1 MSYEYVENVKYGVT
15 VSFNYISICD
25 VEDFTTYSVLLK
37 FIYIVFLFFFGFTVF
52 LRLVK
57 PNTRHL
63 TPKSFLPRKIA
74 KMSKKVKEKMIKN
87 RLVIRVRSH
96 FINYQI

>member
-1 MSYEYVENVKYGVT
+1 MNMWKMSNMASLFRLITFPYAMSKTLRLIACYRN
-15 VSFNYISICD
+15 SFILY
-25 VEDFTTYSVLLK
+25 FY
-37 FIYIVFLFFFGFTVF
+37 FFFGFTVF